1 MRQQTRSDSRCCCPS
16 QKSQPLPPLLPLPPL
31 RLLPGCLLASTKK
44 TNAHP
49 HRLGLIASIG
59 NAQSAAT
66 NARSCLAAGQPS
78 FAAASATAGAPKK
91 DAGMVE
97 VVAKAY
103 MEEAFSAPKVSA
115 AITGSNVHMD
125 ALPA

>member
-59 NAQSAAT
+59 NAQS
-66 NARSCLAAGQPS
+66 CLAAGQPS